1 MNRNRE
7 VEEIPKPGLSSDMKD
22 TKAAKKTW
30 DDLIKAY
37 PDSDAAAA
45 AKERIARLK

>member
-1 MNRNRE
+1 
-7 VEEIPKPGLSSDMKD
+7 MKD

-30 DDLIKAY
+30 DDIIKIY
-37 PDSDAAAA
+37 PDSEAASA